1 MKKENRL
8 LKNQDFKSVLDF
20 KKCVSRETA
29 AFYHKNNDLQH
40 CRVGV
45 SVSSKIGN
53 SVVRHRIK
61 RQVNSMLDKYVP
73 VDEDG
78 LVIGGNKVLTGRHT
92 IDGEFTFEL
101 YEADWAVS
109 IFSVIASAQRFYSKS

>member
-73 VDEDG
+73 VDVGIDIV
-78 LVIGGNKVLTGRHT
+78 VIVRKKYTANTYNDNSIIIEGCIKEILKRRNKN
-92 IDGEFTFEL
+92 E
-101 YEADWAVS
+101 
-109 IFSVIASAQRFYSKS
+109 K